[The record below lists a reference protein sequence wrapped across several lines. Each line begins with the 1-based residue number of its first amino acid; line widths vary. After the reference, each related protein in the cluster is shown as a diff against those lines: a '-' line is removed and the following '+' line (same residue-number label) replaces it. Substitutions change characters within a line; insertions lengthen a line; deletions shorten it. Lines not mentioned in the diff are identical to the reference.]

1 MSRRAWL
8 ALVAACVMVG
18 CGEPPLK
25 EYHQARGA
33 LDAARA
39 AGAERYAPDDY
50 QAAVESLKQYEV
62 AVGQRDYRLALN
74 HALEAYTRAQ
84 SAAKAAANEQA
95 AARSRAE
102 AAVAD
107 VSRAVVVGRQLLNK
121 AVDGRVAAGRLAGP
135 RRSLDHAD
143 GVVQEART
151 ALQAGDYL
159 QAGIIIKEA
168 DPEARQAV
176 AQIQALLQPP
186 PGRRRR

>member
-8 ALVAACVMVG
+8 ALVAAFVMVG

-25 EYHQARGA
+25 EYHRAQGA

-50 QAAVESLKQYEV
+50 QAAVESLKQYEI

-74 HALEAYTRAQ
+74 HALEAYNRAQ
-84 SAAKAAANEQA
+84 VAAKAAANETA

-107 VSRAVVVGRQLLNK
+107 LSRSVVLGRQLLNK
-121 AVDGRVAAGRLAGP
+121 AVDGRVAIGRLAGP

-143 GVVQEART
+143 GVVQKARK

-168 DPEARQAV
+168 GPQASQAI
-176 AQIQALLQPP
+176 AQIQAAMRPP

>member
-8 ALVAACVMVG
+8 ALIAAFVMVG

-25 EYHQARGA
+25 EYHQAQGA

-39 AGAERYAPDDY
+39 AGAEQYAPDDY
-50 QAAVESLKQYEV
+50 QAAGESLTQYEI

-74 HALEAYTRAQ
+74 HALEAYNRAQ
-84 SAAKAAANEQA
+84 VAAKAAANEKA

-102 AAVAD
+102 GAVAD
-107 VSRAVVVGRQLLNK
+107 LSRSVVLGRQLLNK

-143 GVVQEART
+143 GVVQKARE

-168 DPEARQAV
+168 GPQASQAI
-176 AQIQALLQPP
+176 AQIQAALQPP